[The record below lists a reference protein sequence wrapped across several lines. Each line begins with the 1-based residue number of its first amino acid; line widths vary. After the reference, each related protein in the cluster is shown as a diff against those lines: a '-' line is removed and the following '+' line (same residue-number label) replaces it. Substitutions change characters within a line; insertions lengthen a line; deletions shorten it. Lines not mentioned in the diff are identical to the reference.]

1 MSAPERFIPLEDLLR
16 PAPALVPAPVR
27 APYPEADSEPASE
40 LANEVPPA
48 DPRGDGDGDAAAQE
62 RAVLREVRLFGARLA
77 DALDE
82 RLARLLA
89 GLASDVLVREL
100 RTAPA
105 DLAALV
111 ARIAAE
117 ATAPPLRVRVA
128 PGDREAAAACGVP
141 VEPDPALAPGDA
153 IVDFADGAIDARLGV
168 RLAALLEAL
177 R

>member
-1 MSAPERFIPLEDLLR
+1 MSAADSFIALEDALFPT
-16 PAPALVPAPVR
+16 PAPSAPPR
-27 APYPEADSEPASE
+27 AEGASE
-40 LANEVPPA
+40 VQDLPEVQVRDEA
-48 DPRGDGDGDAAAQE
+48 GDVHE
-62 RAVLREVRLFGARLA
+62 RAVLREVRLFAARLA

-89 GLASDVLVREL
+89 GIASDVLVREL

-117 ATAPPLRVRVA
+117 SAAPPLRIRVA
-128 PGDREAAAACGVP
+128 PAECDRAAMCGLP
-141 VEPDPALAPGDA
+141 VDSDPTLAPGDA
-153 IVDFADGAIDARLGV
+153 VVAFADGEIDARLGV